1 MPRQPNITSP
11 RRSTSAKPYSHR
23 VRAAAEPHR
32 NVRSFCS
39 LQIMK
44 LPEDTPSSDVVTRSQ
59 SKLSEEAAETQRAD
73 KICLSQADLAI
84 RALRTKPLCS
94 PVNGLS
100 LENANCLMLFY

>member
-1 MPRQPNITSP
+1 MPGQPNITSP
-11 RRSTSAKPYSHR
+11 RRSTSAKPYSHW

-59 SKLSEEAAETQRAD
+59 SKLSEEAAETQSAD
-73 KICLSQADLAI
+73 KICLSQANLTI

-94 PVNGLS
+94 PVNCLS
-100 LENANCLMLFY
+100 LENANCLMLF

>member
-1 MPRQPNITSP
+1 MPGQPNITSP
-11 RRSTSAKPYSHR
+11 RRSTSAKPYSHW

-59 SKLSEEAAETQRAD
+59 SKLSEEAAETQSAD

-94 PVNGLS
+94 SVNCLS
-100 LENANCLMLFY
+100 LENANCLMLF